1 MLIVWKARDLFPAP
15 AVSDQISLFSGSTLN
30 RADLTCPADY
40 YDMMTMQ
47 NGMGGGMGNMMGS
60 GMGMGMGYGGQGY
73 GGQGYGGQ
81 GYGGQG
87 MAGMMQGGYGTP
99 RSWYGRQ

>member
-1 MLIVWKARDLFPAP
+1 MLIVWKARDLFPAH
-15 AVSDQISLFSGSTLN
+15 AVSHQISLFFGSTVN
-30 RADLTCPADY
+30 RADLPCPADY
-40 YDMMTMQ
+40 YEMMTMQ
-47 NGMGGGMGNMMGS
+47 NGMAGGMGNMMGNA
-60 GMGMGMGYGGQGY
+60 MGMGMGY